1 MNNKHFTIVSF
12 YQFKKDFDQS
22 EVLSQLNDFCKFN
35 KIKGTILIANEGIN
49 GTLAGLKNDINN
61 IFSILKKHN
70 FVNLKT
76 KFSYSKFMPFQKL
89 KVKIKKEIV
98 TLRTRYSDPE
108 IQTGKHIS
116 FTEWNNIIN
125 DKKTI
130 LLDVRN
136 DFEVQIGSFRG
147 AINPKTKN
155 FTEFKSYVKNNLN
168 NSKDKKIAMYC
179 TGGIRCEKASSYLL
193 AKGFKNVCQLDGG
206 ILKYLEKIPESKSLW
221 NGECF
226 VFDGRVTVK
235 NGLKDGTYKM
245 CHACREPLSSNE
257 ANSKRY
263 IQGISC
269 PKCFENISDEKKKSL
284 NERIKQI
291 SIAKKRG
298 VYNRYIKQTV
308 KDYE

>member
-1 MNNKHFTIVSF
+1 MNNKHFTIITF
-12 YQFKKDFDQS
+12 YQFKKNFNQA
-22 EVLSQLNDFCKFN
+22 EVLSELNDFCKFN

-147 AINPKTKN
+147 EINPKTKN